1 MSDASLARR
10 GARVFI
16 TGRSAPDQE
25 RLDERITGIRCDHR
39 VDTQVKAAFVF
50 DPQRGR
56 RDRYP
61 GEQRMGGYERMVED
75 RNFMWPKRPKMG
87 RGLSLPRRDSMTN
100 QALNS
105 CVRACLQL
113 SPCLEC
119 DDG

>member
-1 MSDASLARR
+1 VVSDASLPVAAR
-10 GARVFI
+10 ASSI
-16 TGRSAPDQE
+16 TGCSAPDQE

-75 RNFMWPKRPKMG
+75 SNFTWPKHPRMG
-87 RGLSLPRRDSMTN
+87 RGLSLPRRNSKTN
-100 QALNS
+100 PALNS
-105 CVRACLQL
+105 CREMPSAFTVFRM
-113 SPCLEC
+113 
-119 DDG
+119 